1 MSKKFFVFFSIL
13 SLILFMGALYGQVN
27 KRSVNKSS
35 NLINKIERNGNNL
48 LTHNKEIVR
57 IPKEIE
63 EKIKE
68 LRARIRAEGFNYRVG
83 YNPAVRYSLK
93 ELCTLTPPKNWNKIA
108 QKASMLGQRRVEIM
122 TTLPS
127 SWDWRA
133 HNGCTVVKNQGS
145 CGGCWAFSTVGAF
158 ECAIK
163 RVDGVETDLSE
174 QYLIS
179 CNDKGYGCNGGWF
192 LHDMHID
199 PGAVLESCFP
209 YQASDV
215 SCKSTCSH
223 PYKLSSWS
231 YVDPN
236 SAIPSVEAIKS
247 AIYQYGPVSAAIYA
261 TDAFQYY
268 NGGVFDSS
276 YNPPSDKPVNHAI
289 MLVGWDDSKGAWILR
304 NSWGTGWGE
313 NGYAYVKY
321 GVLNVGYGAN
331 YVVYEGGGGNDDNN
345 NNNNDAYEPNDSYGQ
360 AYGPIDSGKNYSG
373 GEVSTSD
380 DADWFYFE
388 IKNTGTISVSVTINN
403 SGADLDWYLYKDGNF
418 SSYVA
423 RGYTTNNP
431 ESGTYNATSV
441 GKYYLKVVGYNG
453 STSGYTLK
461 VTYPDQAPPQ
471 NTDAY
476 EPNDSYGQA
485 YGPLTSGANYNK
497 GEISTSSDADWFYFN
512 IAGTGTISVSVTIND
527 SGADLDWYLYKDG
540 NLSSYV
546 ARGYTTNNPESG
558 TYNATSTGKYYL
570 KVVGYNGSTS
580 GYTLKVTY
588 PTQPN
593 NDDDDNNGGSDT
605 NIALGKYAAASSEY
619 SSSYAASKAVDGSTS
634 TGWASKYLPSEGTEQ
649 WIYID
654 LGATKTVS
662 SVKIYWSTAGNYSTD
677 YVVMRYDGSNWVS
690 VKEVY
695 GDGGWDVIN
704 FSTPIQTRYIGIYC
718 KERNA
723 NYYYIREFQV
733 YGH

>member
-13 SLILFMGALYGQVN
+13 SLIIFTGVLYAQRVN
-27 KRSVNKSS
+27 KRAVNKAP
-35 NLINKIERNGNNL
+35 NFINNIDRSASAQLKN
-48 LTHNKEIVR
+48 HEIVR
-57 IPKEIE
+57 IPREIE
-63 EKIKE
+63 KKIKD
-68 LRARIRAEGFNYRVG
+68 LRAKIRAEGFKFQVG
-83 YNPAVRYSLK
+83 YNPAMNYSLR
-93 ELCTLTPPKNWNKIA
+93 ELCTLTPPKDWQKVA
-108 QKASMLGQRRVEIM
+108 QKAAMLGQRRVEILDS
-122 TTLPS
+122 LPS

-133 HNGCTVVKNQGS
+133 HNACTSVKNQGS

-174 QYLIS
+174 QFLIS
-179 CNDKGYGCNGGWF
+179 CNDKNYGCNGGWF

-236 SAIPSVEAIKS
+236 NALPSVSAIKS
-247 AIYQYGPVSAAIYA
+247 AIYQYGPISAAVYA
-261 TDAFQYY
+261 TDAFQAYS
-268 NGGVFDSS
+268 GGVFDSS
-276 YNPPSDKPVNHAI
+276 YTPSSDHPVNHAI

-304 NSWGTGWGE
+304 NSWGPGWGE
-313 NGYAYVKY
+313 NGYMYIKY
-321 GVLNVGYGAN
+321 GALNVGYGAN
-331 YVVYEGGGGNDDNN
+331 YVVYDGGGNNNDN

-360 AYGPIDSGKNYSG
+360 AYGPIDSGKNYSNA
-373 GEVSTSD
+373 EISTSD

-388 IKNTGTISVSVTINN
+388 IKNTGTISVSVSIND

-431 ESGTYNATSV
+431 EAGSYNATSV

-461 VTYPDQAPPQ
+461 VTYPDSAPPQ
-471 NTDAY
+471 SNDAY
-476 EPNDSYGQA
+476 EPNDSYSQA
-485 YGPLTSGANYNK
+485 YGPLSSGANYSK
-497 GEISTSSDADWFYFN
+497 GEISTSSDVDWFYFN
-512 IAGTGTISVSVTIND
+512 IAGTGTISISVSIND
-527 SGADLDWYLYKDG
+527 SGADLDWYLYKAGDYS
-540 NLSSYV
+540 NYV
-546 ARGYTTNNPESG
+546 ARGYTSNNPESG

-580 GYTLKVTY
+580 GYTLRVTY
-588 PTQPN
+588 PTQP
-593 NDDDDNNGGSDT
+593 DDNDGGSDT
-605 NIALGKYAAASSEY
+605 NIALNKYAAASSEY
-619 SSSYAASKAVDGSTS
+619 SSTYAASKAVDGSTS
-634 TGWASKYLPSEGTEQ
+634 TGWASKYLPSDGTEQ
-649 WIYID
+649 WIYVD

-662 SVKIYWSTAGNYSTD
+662 SVKIYWSTAGNYATD
-677 YVVMRYDGSNWVS
+677 YKILRYDGSNWIA
-690 VKEVY
+690 VKEVN
-695 GDGGWDVIN
+695 GDGGWDTIN
-704 FSTPIQTRYIGIYC
+704 FSTPIQTRYIAIYC
-718 KERNA
+718 LERNS
-723 NYYYIREFQV
+723 NYYYIKEFQV